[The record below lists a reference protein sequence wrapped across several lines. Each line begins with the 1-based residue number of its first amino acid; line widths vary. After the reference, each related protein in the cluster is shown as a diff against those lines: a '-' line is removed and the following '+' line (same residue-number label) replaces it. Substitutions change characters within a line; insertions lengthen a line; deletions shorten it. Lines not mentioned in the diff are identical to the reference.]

1 MHTNAMEPPNVTR
14 RTLMACLSDPSRY
27 RLVRTLARGPRCG
40 TELAAD
46 VGLSQSCT
54 ARHLHALQQVGLV
67 RGERDGKRVVFRLRA
82 EQRAVADL
90 VRWALDDAEVA
101 GDEAGHGAAGSEDVS
116 RARGAQGSRSM
127 GDSSEN
133 DPEPVPGEAE
143 VVPMAKSWSRPGEL
157 EDFLL

>member
-1 MHTNAMEPPNVTR
+1 MTR

-101 GDEAGHGAAGSEDVS
+101 ADETSHGAAGSDVA
-116 RARGAQGSRSM
+116 RAREAQGSQSL
-127 GDSSEN
+127 GDFGETGS
-133 DPEPVPGEAE
+133 EPVPGRAE